1 MKNPDFMRVCGYLTW
16 KKPGC
21 ELEFGSMGVCLSVGR
36 KEEAACDFDL
46 CIAADGGRLWS
57 MLF

>member
-1 MKNPDFMRVCGYLTW
+1 
-16 KKPGC
+16 
-21 ELEFGSMGVCLSVGR
+21 MGVCLSVGR